1 MRLDGAG
8 RGGPAMLKSVQVFR
22 QPNNRW
28 RRFHETRTLSLE
40 SKPLLFPGDTV
51 FAMGSCFA
59 REIRQ
64 ALTAIGITVGPD
76 YARVAIDRGEFRIDE
91 LPAVAHLN
99 YYNSFTIRQEFERLT
114 GRWVLEQQPA
124 AGRIPADLP
133 EVVRRLDPAP
143 GQPLELLA
151 NR

>member
-64 ALTAIGITVGPD
+64 ALTAIGITVGSLVGCPGVGGTTCVHASV
-76 YARVAIDRGEFRIDE
+76 YVCK
-91 LPAVAHLN
+91 PPQ
-99 YYNSFTIRQEFERLT
+99 IRALF
-114 GRWVLEQQPA
+114 
-124 AGRIPADLP
+124 
-133 EVVRRLDPAP
+133 
-143 GQPLELLA
+143 
-151 NR
+151 